1 MKSSKNALK
10 LLLIVCVFSGAA
22 WAKKAPAPQ
31 ILATSYA
38 VMDLETGEM
47 LKEHNSTEVRSIA
60 SITKMMTAIITLDA
74 HLDMDEIIHIEKVPG
89 ISTHMRIG
97 QTISRSD
104 LLHIALMS
112 SDNLAAKTL
121 AMTYPGGES
130 TFIQRMNNK
139 AYSLGMSH
147 TYFTDPTGLEET
159 NVSTAQDLIKLLITA
174 GTYEYIRIFST
185 SESAEIPVPIKKKV
199 QMVRFG
205 TTNTLV
211 KKYKDIIVSKTGWIH
226 KAGGCLIMLVED
238 PFSKRAIVVLN
249 SRNTH
254 TRLVDGDLLHGI
266 YNNDKSI
273 RRSNN

>member
-1 MKSSKNALK
+1 MKSLKNALK

-74 HLDMDEIIHIEKVPG
+74 HLDMDELIRVEAVRG
-89 ISTHMRIG
+89 ISTHLRIG
-97 QTISRSD
+97 QTISRGD

-121 AMTYPGGES
+121 AMTYPGGEY
-130 TFIQRMNNK
+130 TFIRRMNDK
-139 AYSLGMSH
+139 AYSLGM
-147 TYFTDPTGLEET
+147 TNTTFTDPTGLEET
-159 NVSTAQDLIKLLITA
+159 NVSTAQDLIKMLIVA
-174 GTYEYIRIFST
+174 GTYDTIRIYST
-185 SESAEIPVPIKKKV
+185 SESAQIAVPTKKKV

-211 KKYKDIIVSKTGWIH
+211 KKYKDIIVSKTGWIQ

-238 PFSKRAIVVLN
+238 PSSKRAIVVLN

-273 RRSNN
+273 RWSNN

>member
-1 MKSSKNALK
+1 MKLLK
-10 LLLIVCVFSGAA
+10 SVLNVLLIVCVFSGAA
-22 WAKKAPAPQ
+22 WAKKAPAPH

-47 LKEHNSTEVRSIA
+47 LKEQNSTEVRSIA

-74 HLDMDEIIHIEKVPG
+74 HLDMDELIRVEAVRG
-89 ISTHMRIG
+89 ISTHLHIG
-97 QTISRSD
+97 QLISRSD

-121 AMTYPGGES
+121 AMTYPGGEYM
-130 TFIQRMNNK
+130 FIRRMNDK
-139 AYSLGMSH
+139 AYSLGM
-147 TYFTDPTGLEET
+147 TNTTFTDPTGLEET
-159 NVSTAQDLIKLLITA
+159 NVSTAQDLIKMLIVA
-174 GTYEYIRIFST
+174 GTYDTIRIYST
-185 SESAEIPVPIKKKV
+185 SESAQIAVPTKKKV

-211 KKYKDIIVSKTGWIH
+211 KKYKDIIVSKTGWIQ

-238 PFSKRAIVVLN
+238 PSSKRAIVVLN

-266 YNNDKSI
+266 YNNGKSF
-273 RRSNN
+273 

>member
-1 MKSSKNALK
+1 LLKNAIK
-10 LLLIVCVFSGAA
+10 LLIVLSLCVGVA

-47 LKEHNSTEVRSIA
+47 LKEQNSAEVRSIA

-74 HLDMDEIIHIEKVPG
+74 HLDMDELIRIEAVKG

-97 QTISRSD
+97 QLISRSD

-121 AMTYPGGES
+121 AMTYPGGEY
-130 TFIQRMNNK
+130 TFINHMNRK
-139 AYSLGMSH
+139 AYALGMAS
-147 TYFTDPTGLEET
+147 TVFTDPTGLEDT
-159 NVSTAQDLIKLLITA
+159 NVSTAQDLIKLLTSA
-174 GTYEYIRIFST
+174 GTYQSIRIYST
-185 SESAEIPVPIKKKV
+185 SESAQITVPAKKKP
-199 QMVRFG
+199 QTINFR
-205 TTNTLV
+205 TTNNLV
-211 KKYKDIIVSKTGWIH
+211 AKYKDIIVSKTGWIQ
-226 KAGGCLIMLVED
+226 KAGGCLIMLVENQS
-238 PFSKRAIVVLN
+238 SKRAIVVLN

-266 YNNDKSI
+266 YNNGKSF
-273 RRSNN
+273 

>member
-1 MKSSKNALK
+1 MKLWKNVFK
-10 LLLIVCVFSGAA
+10 LLLIASISLGIA
-22 WAKKAPAPQ
+22 WAKKSPAPQ

-38 VMDLETGEM
+38 VMDLETGIM
-47 LKEHNSTEVRSIA
+47 LKEQNSLEIRSIA
-60 SITKMMTAIITLDA
+60 SITKMMTAIVILDA
-74 HLDMDEIIHIEKVPG
+74 HLDLDEQIRIERVKG

-97 QTISRSD
+97 QTISRGD

-121 AMTYPGGES
+121 SITYPGGES
-130 TFIQRMNNK
+130 TFIQRMNDK

-174 GTYEYIRIFST
+174 GTYQYIRVYST
-185 SESAEIPVPIKKKV
+185 SESAEIPVPTKKKV

-211 KKYKDIIVSKTGWIH
+211 KKYKDIIVSKTGWIQ

-249 SRNTH
+249 SRNTR

-266 YNNDKSI
+266 YNNGKSF
-273 RRSNN
+273 